1 VNHKRPYRADEPV
14 PQYLHEVQVDRGGK
28 KHTLR
33 KGMWVSVNRRPN
45 LRAGQYEFVYA
56 EQVSGT
62 LLLYVEGPLS
72 SRPADRR
79 RKTLRETDIKRIH
92 LKTGVNT

>member
-1 VNHKRPYRADEPV
+1 MNQKRLYRSSEPK
-14 PQYLHEVQVDRGGK
+14 PEFLHEVTVDRGGK

-45 LRAGQYEFVYA
+45 LRAGQYEFLYA
-56 EQVSGT
+56 EASGGV
-62 LLLYVEGPLS
+62 LLMYVEGPLS

-79 RKTLRETDIKRIH
+79 RKTLRESDIKRIH
-92 LKTGVNT
+92 VKTGASV